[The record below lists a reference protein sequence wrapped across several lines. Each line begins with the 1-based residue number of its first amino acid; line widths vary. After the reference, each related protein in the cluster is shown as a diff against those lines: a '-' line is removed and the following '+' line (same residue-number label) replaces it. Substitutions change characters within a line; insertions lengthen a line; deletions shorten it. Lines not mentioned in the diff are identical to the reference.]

1 MLSAIVNSKLI
12 VADKIIEGK
21 AVIFDKTI
29 HAIVD
34 ADQLSKDLQIIDAGG
49 AYLSAGFID
58 IHIHGSGGSDVMDA
72 TKEALETISESI
84 VQDGTTS
91 FLPTT
96 MTMDLHSIESALD
109 NIQSNASSVNGANI
123 LGAHLEGPFIN
134 PLKCGAQDKSHIIKA
149 DIGFID
155 KYSNIIKMITLA
167 PEMEGSD
174 AFIAYL
180 KKHYPHIILSIG
192 HSNATYEETMHALDL
207 GIDHATHLGNAMSGM
222 HHRVPGVIGAVLDSN
237 ITCDVIADRIH
248 LHDATLR
255 TFWHIKKEQLILITD
270 AMRAGCM
277 CDGSYSLGGQVV
289 NVEKSKAT
297 LQNGQ
302 LAGSV
307 LKLNEALR
315 NMRDIT
321 SVSIPQALF
330 CVTEAPAKKLGLKKG
345 RIKEGYDADMAIFD
359 ENFDIL
365 LTIVDGQIKYK
376 KGA

>member
-58 IHIHGSGGSDVMDA
+58 IHIHGSSGSDVMDA

-84 VQDGTTS
+84 VQNGTTS

-96 MTMDLHSIESALD
+96 MTMDLHSIENALD

-134 PLKCGAQDKSHIIKA
+134 SLKCGAQDKNHIIKA

-155 KYSNIIKMITLA
+155 KYSDIIKMITLA

-174 AFIAYL
+174 AFIVHL

-192 HSNATYEETMHALDL
+192 HSNATYEETIHAFDL

-222 HHRVPGVIGAVLDSN
+222 HHRAPGVIGAVLDSN

-289 NVEKSKAT
+289 NVEKGKAT

-307 LKLNEALR
+307 LRLNEALR

-321 SVSIPQALF
+321 GVPIPKALF

-345 RIKEGYDADMAIFD
+345 RIEEGYDADMAIFD

>member
-12 VADKIIEGK
+12 VADKIMEGK
-21 AVIFDKTI
+21 AIIFDKTI
-29 HAIVD
+29 HSIVD

-72 TKEALETISESI
+72 TKKSLKTISESI
-84 VQDGTTS
+84 VQNGTTS
-91 FLPTT
+91 FLATT
-96 MTMDLHSIESALD
+96 MTMDLHSIEKALE
-109 NIQSNASSVNGANI
+109 NIQVNAFDVSGANI

-149 DIGFID
+149 DISFID
-155 KYSNIIKMITLA
+155 RYNDIVKMITFA

-174 AFIAYL
+174 AFIAHI
-180 KKHYPHIILSIG
+180 KKYYPHIILSVG
-192 HSNATYEETMHALDL
+192 HSDATYEQTMHAIDL
-207 GIDHATHLGNAMSGM
+207 GLDHATHLGNAMNVM
-222 HHRVPGVIGAVLDSN
+222 RHRAPGVIGAVLDSS

-255 TFWHIKKEQLILITD
+255 TFWHIKKERLMLITD
-270 AMRAGCM
+270 SMRAGCM
-277 CDGSYSLGGQVV
+277 CAGSYDLGGQVV
-289 NVEKSKAT
+289 NVKEGKAT

-307 LKLNEALR
+307 LRLNDALR

-321 SVSIPQALF
+321 GISIPQALF

-345 RIKEGYDADMAIFD
+345 CIKEEYDADMVIFD